1 MNTRNLIALSALALG
16 LAPALDAQNPII
28 RDQFTADP
36 TARVFEGK
44 VYLYPSHDIIS
55 PVEPERK
62 CFSMADYHVFS
73 SEDLVNWTDHGMILS
88 QENVP
93 WGNPEGYSMWAPDCV
108 YKNGKYYFYFPNAP
122 KEGRGFA
129 IGVAIADKPYGPFT
143 PEQKPIEGVGG
154 IDPCVLVASDG
165 TAYLYW
171 SGMGLRGAKLADNM
185 LELDGESVRLDENL
199 PAGFKEGPFIFERNG
214 KFYLTYPWVQDR
226 TETLAYAMSDKPLG
240 PYEFKGIIM
249 AQSPSACW
257 TNHHSLV
264 EYKGE
269 WYLFY
274 HHNDYSPQF
283 DKNRSVRID
292 KVIFNEDG
300 TIQPVTPTLRG
311 VGVSPAR
318 SIIQLDRYSF
328 LSQGGTYIDFLNV
341 ENPFE
346 GWFVNLPRPET
357 WVEYEDIDFGSASP
371 KTVKMRV
378 RSEKGARVAF
388 SAAENQ
394 YFAHMDIPASAA
406 WTEVSAPMES
416 ELTGLNY
423 VRAVV
428 ESGDVQIDWMT
439 FE

>member
-1 MNTRNLIALSALALG
+1 MAKTWKKLA
-16 LAPALDAQNPII
+16 
-28 RDQFTADP
+28 T
-36 TARVFEGK
+36 
-44 VYLYPSHDIIS
+44 
-55 PVEPERK
+55 
-62 CFSMADYHVFS
+62 
-73 SEDLVNWTDHGMILS
+73 
-88 QENVP
+88 
-93 WGNPEGYSMWAPDCV
+93 
-108 YKNGKYYFYFPNAP
+108 
-122 KEGRGFA
+122 
-129 IGVAIADKPYGPFT
+129 VAIAATIVVPMAACNKNVDETVTYRTYTSVMPSNWNELTY
-143 PEQKPIEGVGG
+143 
-154 IDPCVLVASDG
+154 
-165 TAYLYW
+165 
-171 SGMGLRGAKLADNM
+171 ADNNDTQIM
-185 LELDGESVRLDENL
+185 NYIVSS
-199 PAGFKEGPFIFERNG
+199 
-214 KFYLTYPWVQDR
+214 FYEYD
-226 TETLAYAMSDKPLG
+226 
-240 PYEFKGIIM
+240 YEFDEAKGG
-249 AQSPSACW
+249 
-257 TNHHSLV
+257 
-264 EYKGE
+264 K
-269 WYLFY
+269 
-274 HHNDYSPQF
+274 
-283 DKNRSVRID
+283 
-292 KVIFNEDG
+292 FNEDG

-346 GWFVNLPRPET
+346 GWFVSLPRPET

-378 RSEKGARVAF
+378 RSEKGAKVAF